1 MRLGVLGGTFNPV
14 HLGHLRLAEE
24 TMKRLMLDK
33 VIFVPAYVSPFALV
47 DDSAPVQDRLAMLEK
62 ALKPFSFFEVST
74 YELDKKNTSYA
85 INTIKH
91 FKKGLKDGDSLYFIA
106 GGDIADR
113 LNEWKDIGE
122 LCKLCTF
129 VIAKRS
135 GFNEASKVNAVEYI
149 DIEAINISSSKIRD
163 LIKNNDD
170 FKSMVPPEVF
180 KYINEKKLYR

>member
-24 TMKRLMLDK
+24 AMRQLMLDK
-33 VIFVPAYVSPFALV
+33 VIFVPAYVSPFASI
-47 DDSAPVQDRLAMLEK
+47 DDSAPAQDRLAMLKK
-62 ALKPFSFFEVST
+62 ALKTFNFFEVST
-74 YELDKKNTSYA
+74 YELDKKDTSYA
-85 INTIKH
+85 IDTIKH
-91 FKKGLKDGDSLYFIA
+91 FKKCLKANDSLYFIA

-122 LCKLCTF
+122 LCELCTF

-135 GFNEASKVNAVEYI
+135 GFNKIFNVNAVKYI
-149 DIEAINISSSKIRD
+149 NIDAIDISSSEIRD